1 MANLGVSID
10 EVWQQ
15 ASLVSAPPSGPK
27 RSKYT
32 VPFDPTQQQQ
42 PPQQYQQQQQQQI
55 QEYYGNNNRSAQQ
68 QQYDPE
74 YQQRARTEYMESIPI
89 SRAPPPVN
97 SREMQYVQAPPNN
110 VSAPP
115 VSSEIPY
122 LKEQLTQQSNTVMD
136 CQKEMYYMKAII
148 NQLKKELHESRAKAA
163 TSSMSKEERR
173 KQWGYILWM
182 LLVTL
187 LLVIILVILVQL
199 SNQFKKLI
207 NTSLMA

>member
-15 ASLVSAPPSGPK
+15 GSLVSAPPTGPK

-32 VPFDPTQQQQ
+32 VPIDPTQQH
-42 PPQQYQQQQQQQI
+42 QQQI
-55 QEYYGNNNRSAQQ
+55 QEYYGNNNGRSSSRPE
-68 QQYDPE
+68 YDPE
-74 YQQRARTEYMESIPI
+74 YQQKARAEYMDSIPI
-89 SRAPPPVN
+89 SRPPQPA
-97 SREMQYVQAPPNN
+97 SREMQYVQAPPNI

-148 NQLKKELHESRAKAA
+148 NQLKKELNESRMK
-163 TSSMSKEERR
+163 SVGMSKEERR

-182 LLVTL
+182 LLITL
-187 LLVIILVILVQL
+187 LLVVVLVILVQL
-199 SNQFKKLI
+199 SNQFKKI
-207 NTSLMA
+207 MNTSLMA